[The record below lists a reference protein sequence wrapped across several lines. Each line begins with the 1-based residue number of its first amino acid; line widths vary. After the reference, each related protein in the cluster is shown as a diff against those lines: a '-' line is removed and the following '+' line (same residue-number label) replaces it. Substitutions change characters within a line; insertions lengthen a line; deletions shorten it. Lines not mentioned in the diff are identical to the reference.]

1 MKAKHG
7 VLLGVL
13 VIGSMFQSIR
23 AQYAYESIKA
33 ALIYQLTHLTNFP
46 NQPDKSQFEVGFLGD
61 PKTSDEFTRITS
73 HAKIQN
79 LSIKVRSFKRLE
91 DLTAVNVLIVSPA
104 FNPQIKKLW
113 DTCSDSR
120 TLLITENVEDL
131 QFVMINLRY
140 IKQLGKIT
148 FEINNSNLLTSG
160 FSVEPELLLLGGK
173 EVDIVDLFK
182 EMRDSMASMD
192 QKILIQKNEIESELK
207 KLDQQERAITANYL
221 KIDRLNMQLDSILEG
236 SRRVVS
242 EYNRLSDSLQNQTL
256 RYRNL
261 TRKITEKELF
271 ADSLNQLILSYENQG
286 RIKEALLDSLNR
298 AGLALGQKLLEQE
311 DILSSKE
318 EMIRLQQKSLNL
330 LTLFGIS
337 LVAILILIFLAFRNK
352 RLLSVK
358 LAQRVDEKTQEL
370 QRANLELLQTSEG
383 LEDSNRELV
392 RAIHRAEESDRLKSA
407 FIANISHEIRT
418 PLNSILGF
426 TELLSDPDL
435 TDTQKKKYI
444 ELVQGGGSQLLSII
458 GNIINISLI
467 ESGELELNK
476 EKIELD
482 EFIQN
487 TLLKFQQLNTSDRID
502 LKAITDKKIQIFTD
516 KDRLNQILDNLVG
529 NALKYTEEGC
539 ITLSYDRLDAGWVQ
553 FSVQD
558 TGIGIPEETGSK
570 VFDRFYRERKGT
582 KIVSGTGL
590 GLSITKSLVEIMGG
604 EVWFKPAPDRGTT
617 FFFKLPAE

>member
-46 NQPDKSQFEVGFLGD
+46 NQPDNSQFEVGFLGD

-140 IKQLGKIT
+140 IKELGKIT
-148 FEINNSNLLTSG
+148 FEINNSNLLTCG

-236 SRRVVS
+236 SRQVVS

-337 LVAILILIFLAFRNK
+337 LLAILILIFLAFRNK

-435 TDTQKKKYI
+435 SDTQKKKYI

-570 VFDRFYRERKGT
+570 VFDRFYRERKGS